1 MNNLFIIG
9 AQRSGST
16 YLYNLLDDH
25 PEVSMIRPARPEPK
39 FFLSQDLILRGRDF
53 YEKYFFSEPRP
64 NTKYFGE
71 KSTSYIESEVAAAGI
86 ANFYPNAKILM
97 ILRNPVDRAYSNYLF
112 TKSHGLEKESFA
124 RALELEGERIK
135 AESFSTSV
143 CPYSYR
149 TRGLYELYI
158 NNYLKYFNRHQI
170 KILIFEEIVGNLE
183 EIKNLYK
190 WLDISPNHIPQT
202 IKDVV
207 NPSLLPREDVTSSLS
222 CLALSFGD
230 SISSLEQYIGRP
242 IPAWRHRLNILSGLC
257 I

>member
-16 YLYNLLDDH
+16 YLYNILDSH
-25 PEVSMIRPARPEPK
+25 PEVSMIRPVRPEPK
-39 FFLSQDLILRGRDF
+39 FFLNQDSILQGKSF
-53 YEKYFFSEPRP
+53 YEDHFFSEPKP
-64 NTKYFGE
+64 NTRYFGE

-86 ANFYPNAKILM
+86 ASFYPHAKILI

-112 TKSHGLEKESFA
+112 TKSHGLEGESFA

-149 TRGLYELYI
+149 TRGLYEVYI
-158 NNYLKYFNRHQI
+158 NNYLKYFNKSQI
-170 KILIFEEIVGNLE
+170 KILIFEEVVGNLE

-190 WLDISPNHIPQT
+190 WLEISSNYIPQT

-207 NPSLLPREDVTSSLS
+207 NPSSLPRDDVSSTLGS
-222 CLALSFGD
+222 LALSFSD
-230 SISSLEQYIGRP
+230 SISTLEQFIGRP
-242 IPAWRHRLNILSGLC
+242 ISTWRNRLNILSGLSK
-257 I
+257 